1 MTIHKSFK
9 SLKRDGIAILIL
21 DLVVL
26 MRSIANLGEVT
37 AKNKTLLICMIDI
50 LVVIAIQIWWI
61 CDSKNWIKLK
71 KHQKIMWYYIIG
83 EVIIYI
89 LILAVMK
96 MEVIL
101 GVYVG
106 IYGLSLYKVI
116 GILGLARYKIEQ

>member
-26 MRSIANLGEVT
+26 MKSIANL
-37 AKNKTLLICMIDI
+37 
-50 LVVIAIQIWWI
+50 
-61 CDSKNWIKLK
+61 
-71 KHQKIMWYYIIG
+71 G

-101 GVYVG
+101 GLYVG